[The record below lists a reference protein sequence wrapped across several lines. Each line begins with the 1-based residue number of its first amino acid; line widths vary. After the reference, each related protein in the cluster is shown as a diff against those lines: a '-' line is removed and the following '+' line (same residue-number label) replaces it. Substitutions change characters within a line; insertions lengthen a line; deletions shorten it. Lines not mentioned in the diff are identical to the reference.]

1 MSSVT
6 ISCREQA
13 TLADIL
19 AIVRAAMRDAVVA
32 PSDRES
38 LDVAGA
44 ALVAVARRIR
54 AEVGHA

>member
-1 MSSVT
+1 MSSAM
-6 ISCREQA
+6 ISRREQA
-13 TLADIL
+13 AFADIL

-44 ALVAVARRIR
+44 ALVAVARRVR
-54 AEVGHA
+54 TEVGRA